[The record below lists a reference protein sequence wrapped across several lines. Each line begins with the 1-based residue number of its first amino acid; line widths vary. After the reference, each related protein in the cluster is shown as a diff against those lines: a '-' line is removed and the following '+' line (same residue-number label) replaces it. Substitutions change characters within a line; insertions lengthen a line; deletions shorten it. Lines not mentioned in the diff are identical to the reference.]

1 MVNDRHMWCRS
12 LAQSLRKAMG
22 MAKRARKGTPLTA
35 CRAAGKQSEKQSE
48 KQSKKPIE
56 EAIGDNPVKTWDW
69 AGISQNQSDGPNLC
83 PLSQAGPA
91 TRRPLLIKA
100 LALRR

>member
-1 MVNDRHMWCRS
+1 
-12 LAQSLRKAMG
+12 
-22 MAKRARKGTPLTA
+22 
-35 CRAAGKQSEKQSE
+35 
-48 KQSKKPIE
+48 
-56 EAIGDNPVKTWDW
+56 VKTWDW